1 MKDLFLNFSKI
12 VESNSKVYWAI
23 IAGIL
28 LCVASYIVEIFH
40 VQSIIAAI
48 DPDSRDQLKQVIP
61 AITSKYTVIRVI
73 IVVLAIA
80 WSIKEYRKTQKLL
93 AANKSSK

>member
-1 MKDLFLNFSKI
+1 MKDFFLNFSKI

-40 VQSIIAAI
+40 VQNIIAAI
-48 DPDSRDQLKQVIP
+48 EPDSRDQLKQVIP
-61 AITSKYTVIRVI
+61 AITNKYTVLRAI

-93 AANKSSK
+93 AVNKSSK

>member
-1 MKDLFLNFSKI
+1 MKDFFLNFSKI

-40 VQSIIAAI
+40 VQNIIAAI
-48 DPDSRDQLKQVIP
+48 EPDSRDQLKQVIP
-61 AITSKYTVIRVI
+61 AITNKYTVLRAI

>member
-1 MKDLFLNFSKI
+1 MKDFFLNFSKI

-40 VQSIIAAI
+40 VQNIIAAI
-48 DPDSRDQLKQVIP
+48 EPDSRDQLKQVIP
-61 AITSKYTVIRVI
+61 ATTNKYTVLRAI

-93 AANKSSK
+93 AVNKSSK